1 MSFQQIVKVP
11 RDRIGVIIGKNGKI
25 KGEIQDKCNVLIE
38 IDSKTGEAIISS
50 QSEPMSTRM
59 EPFKAVEVITAI
71 SKGFSPRRAY
81 RLIDGDEDTLQ
92 LIDLRD
98 YAGKSSNSMERI
110 KGRIIGEE
118 GKSRRTIEDLT
129 GAYISVYGHS
139 VGLIGKSDQIKI
151 ASDAVTM
158 LSKGKSHKSVYSML
172 QEGRRK
178 AKMDRM
184 RLWEDNNFPVPS

>member
-38 IDSKTGEAIISS
+38 IDSKTGDAIISS

-98 YAGKSSNSMERI
+98 YAGKSSNFMERI

>member
-1 MSFQQIVKVP
+1 VSFQQVVKVP
-11 RDRIGVIIGKNGKI
+11 RDRIGVIIGKKGKV
-25 KGEIQDKCNVLIE
+25 KGQIQDRCNVLIE
-38 IDSKTGEAIISS
+38 IDSKTGDAIISL
-50 QSEPMSTRM
+50 QSKEMPTEM

-81 RLIDGDEDTLQ
+81 RLIDGDDDSFQ

-98 YAGKSSNSMERI
+98 YARKSSNSMERI

-118 GKSRRTIEDLT
+118 GKSRRTIEDLSGT
-129 GAYISVYGHS
+129 YISVYGHS
-139 VGLIGKSDQIKI
+139 VGIIGTSDQIKI

-158 LSKGKSHKSVYSML
+158 LSKGKSHKTVYNML
-172 QEGRRK
+172 QEAKRK

-184 RLWEDNNFPVPS
+184 RLWEDNNFPALS

>member
-25 KGEIQDKCNVLIE
+25 KGEIQNKCNVLIE
-38 IDSKTGEAIISS
+38 IDSKTGDAIISS

-172 QEGRRK
+172 QEARRK

-184 RLWEDNNFPVPS
+184 RLWEDNNFPIPS

>member
-1 MSFQQIVKVP
+1 VSFQQIVKVP
-11 RDRIGVIIGKNGKI
+11 RDRIGVIIGKNGKV
-25 KGEIQDKCNVLIE
+25 KGEIQDKCNVMIE
-38 IDSKTGEAIISS
+38 IDSKTGDAIISS
-50 QSEPMSTRM
+50 HSKELSAEM
-59 EPFKAVEVITAI
+59 EPFKAVELVTAI

-81 RLIDGDEDTLQ
+81 RLIEGDEDTFQ

-110 KGRIIGEE
+110 KGRIIGAE

-129 GAYISVYGHS
+129 GAYISVYGHT

-158 LSKGKSHKSVYSML
+158 LSKGKSHKNVYNML
-172 QEGRRK
+172 QEARRK

-184 RLWEDNNFPVPS
+184 RLWEDNNFPLPK

>member
-11 RDRIGVIIGKNGKI
+11 RDRIGVIIGKNGKV
-25 KGEIQDKCNVLIE
+25 KGEIQDKCNVMIE
-38 IDSKTGEAIISS
+38 IDSKTGDAIISS
-50 QSEPMSTRM
+50 HSKELSAEM
-59 EPFKAVEVITAI
+59 EPFKAVELVTAI

-81 RLIDGDEDTLQ
+81 RLIEGDEDTFQ

-129 GAYISVYGHS
+129 GAYISVYGHT

-158 LSKGKSHKSVYSML
+158 LSKGKSHKNVYNML
-172 QEGRRK
+172 QEARRK

-184 RLWEDNNFPVPS
+184 RLWEDNNFPLPK

>member
-11 RDRIGVIIGKNGKI
+11 RDRIGVIIGKNGKV
-25 KGEIQDKCNVLIE
+25 KGEIQDKCNVMIE
-38 IDSKTGEAIISS
+38 IDSKTGDAIISS
-50 QSEPMSTRM
+50 HSKELSAEM
-59 EPFKAVEVITAI
+59 EPFKAVELVTAI

-81 RLIDGDEDTLQ
+81 RLIEGDEDTFQ

-118 GKSRRTIEDLT
+118 GKSRRNIEDLT
-129 GAYISVYGHS
+129 GAYISVYGHT

-158 LSKGKSHKSVYSML
+158 LSKGKSHKNVYNML
-172 QEGRRK
+172 QEARRK

-184 RLWEDNNFPVPS
+184 RLWEDNNFPLPK

>member
-1 MSFQQIVKVP
+1 MSFQQVVKVP
-11 RDRIGVIIGKNGKI
+11 RDRIGVIIGKNGKV
-25 KGEIQDKCNVLIE
+25 KGQIQDRCNVLIE
-38 IDSKTGEAIISS
+38 IDSKTGDAIISS
-50 QSEPMSTRM
+50 QSKEMSTEM

-71 SKGFSPRRAY
+71 SRGFSPRRAY
-81 RLIDGDEDTLQ
+81 RLIDGDDDTFQ

-118 GKSRRTIEDLT
+118 GKSRRTMEDLT
-129 GAYISVYGHS
+129 GTYISVYGHS
-139 VGLIGKSDQIKI
+139 VGIIGTSDQVKI

-158 LSKGKSHKSVYSML
+158 LSKGKSHKSVYNML
-172 QEGRRK
+172 QEAKRK

-184 RLWEDNNFPVPS
+184 RLWEDNNFPTPS

>member
-11 RDRIGVIIGKNGKI
+11 RDRIGVIIGKNGKV

-38 IDSKTGEAIISS
+38 IDSKTGDAIVSS
-50 QSEPMSTRM
+50 QSESISTRM

-81 RLIDGDEDTLQ
+81 RLIDGEEDTFQ

-98 YAGKSSNSMERI
+98 FAGKSSNSMERI
-110 KGRIIGEE
+110 KGRIIGEQ

-172 QEGRRK
+172 QEARRK

-184 RLWEDNNFPVPS
+184 RLWEDDNFPLPS

>member
-25 KGEIQDKCNVLIE
+25 KGEIQDKCNVVIE
-38 IDSKTGEAIISS
+38 IDSETGDATISS
-50 QSEPMSTRM
+50 QSKKLSTEM
-59 EPFKAVEVITAI
+59 EPFKAVEVVTAI

-81 RLIDGDEDTLQ
+81 RLIEGEEDTFQ

-129 GAYISVYGHS
+129 GAYISVYGHT
-139 VGLIGKSDQIKI
+139 VGLIGKSDEIKI

-158 LSKGKSHKSVYSML
+158 LSKGKSHKSVYNML
-172 QEGRRK
+172 QEARRK

-184 RLWEDNNFPVPS
+184 RLWEDNNFPLPN

>member
-38 IDSKTGEAIISS
+38 IDSKTGDAIISS

>member
-1 MSFQQIVKVP
+1 MSFQQIVRVP
-11 RDRIGVIIGKNGKI
+11 RDRIGVIIGKNGKV

-38 IDSKTGEAIISS
+38 IDSKTGDAIISS
-50 QSEPMSTRM
+50 KSEPMSTRM

-81 RLIDGDEDTLQ
+81 RLIDGEEDTFQ

-129 GAYISVYGHS
+129 GAYISIYGHS

-158 LSKGKSHKSVYSML
+158 LSKGKSHKTVYTML
-172 QEGRRK
+172 QEARRK

-184 RLWEDNNFPVPS
+184 RLWEDDNFPLPS

>member
-25 KGEIQDKCNVLIE
+25 KGEIQNKCNVLIE
-38 IDSKTGEAIISS
+38 IDSKTGDAIISS

>member
-1 MSFQQIVKVP
+1 VKE
-11 RDRIGVIIGKNGKI
+11 
-25 KGEIQDKCNVLIE
+25 EIQDKCNVVIE
-38 IDSKTGEAIISS
+38 IDSETGNAIISS
-50 QSEPMSTRM
+50 QSRELSAET
-59 EPFKAVEVITAI
+59 EPFKAVEVVTAI

-81 RLIDGDEDTLQ
+81 RLIEGDEDTFH

-98 YAGKSSNSMERI
+98 YAGKSYSSMERI

-118 GKSRRTIEDLT
+118 GRSRRNIEDLT
-129 GAYISVYGHS
+129 GAYLSVYGHS

-158 LSKGKSHKSVYSML
+158 LSKGKTHKNVYNML
-172 QEGRRK
+172 QEARRK

-184 RLWEDNNFPVPS
+184 RLWEDSNFSLPN

>member
-1 MSFQQIVKVP
+1 VSFQQIVRVP
-11 RDRIGVIIGKNGKI
+11 RDRIGVIIGKNGKV

-38 IDSKTGEAIISS
+38 IDSKTGDAIISS
-50 QSEPMSTRM
+50 KSEPMSTRM

-81 RLIDGDEDTLQ
+81 RLIDGEEDTFQ

-129 GAYISVYGHS
+129 GAYISIYGHS

-158 LSKGKSHKSVYSML
+158 LSKGKSHKTVYTML
-172 QEGRRK
+172 QEARRK

-184 RLWEDNNFPVPS
+184 RLWEDDNFPLPS

>member
-1 MSFQQIVKVP
+1 VSFQQIVKVP
-11 RDRIGVIIGKNGKI
+11 RDRIGVIIGKNGKV
-25 KGEIQDKCNVLIE
+25 KGEIQDKCNVMIE
-38 IDSKTGEAIISS
+38 IDSKTGDAIISS
-50 QSEPMSTRM
+50 HSKELSAEM
-59 EPFKAVEVITAI
+59 EPFKAVELVTAI

-81 RLIDGDEDTLQ
+81 RLIEGDEDTFQ

-129 GAYISVYGHS
+129 GAYISVYGHT

-158 LSKGKSHKSVYSML
+158 LSKGKSHKYVYNML
-172 QEGRRK
+172 QEARRK

-184 RLWEDNNFPVPS
+184 RLWEDNNFPLPK

>member
-1 MSFQQIVKVP
+1 MSFQQVVKVP
-11 RDRIGVIIGKNGKI
+11 RDRIGVIIGKNGKV
-25 KGEIQDKCNVLIE
+25 KGQIQDRCNVIIE
-38 IDSKTGEAIISS
+38 IDSKTGDAIISS
-50 QSEPMSTRM
+50 QSKEMSTEM

-81 RLIDGDEDTLQ
+81 RLIDGNDDTFQ

-129 GAYISVYGHS
+129 GTYISVYGHS
-139 VGLIGKSDQIKI
+139 VGIIGTSDQIKI
-151 ASDAVTM
+151 ASDAVTL
-158 LSKGKSHKSVYSML
+158 LSKGKSHKSVYNML
-172 QEGRRK
+172 QEAKRK

-184 RLWEDNNFPVPS
+184 QLWEDDNFPAPS

>member
-1 MSFQQIVKVP
+1 MSFQQVVKVP
-11 RDRIGVIIGKNGKI
+11 RDRIGVIIGKNGKV
-25 KGEIQDKCNVLIE
+25 KGQIQDKCNVLIE
-38 IDSKTGEAIISS
+38 IDSKTGDAVISS
-50 QSEPMSTRM
+50 QSKQISTEM

-81 RLIDGDEDTLQ
+81 RLIDGDEETFQ

-129 GAYISVYGHS
+129 DTYISVYGHS

-158 LSKGKSHKSVYSML
+158 LSKGKSHKTVYNML
-172 QEGRRK
+172 QEARRK

-184 RLWEDNNFPVPS
+184 RLWEDNNFPVPR

>member
-1 MSFQQIVKVP
+1 MSFQQIVRVP
-11 RDRIGVIIGKNGKI
+11 RDRIGVIIGKNGKV

-38 IDSKTGEAIISS
+38 IDSKTGDAIISS
-50 QSEPMSTRM
+50 KSEPMSTRM

-81 RLIDGDEDTLQ
+81 RLIDGEEDTFQ

-129 GAYISVYGHS
+129 DTYISVYGHS

-158 LSKGKSHKSVYSML
+158 LSKGKSHKSVYNML
-172 QEGRRK
+172 QEVKRK

-184 RLWEDNNFPVPS
+184 RLWEDNNFPVPR